1 MSKIVQQ
8 SLSTIWVIYGIAGAC
23 LVFISTIFVFD
34 EDIFMYVSIL
44 YGLLGVIL
52 LILNKYNKSDKQI
65 SFEEEFKEDLEN
77 LENLNS
83 EPDEI
88 PEDKEKAEKEHKRYE
103 QIKKAS
109 TNTLPPKY
117 NIANDQIISSSYE
130 TPTTSEAFSTSATN
144 GLYL

>member
-8 SLSTIWVIYGIAGAC
+8 SLSTIWVIYGILGAC

-52 LILNKYNKSDKQI
+52 LILNKYNKPVKQI

-77 LENLNS
+77 LNS
-83 EPDEI
+83 EPNEI
-88 PEDKEKAEKEHKRYE
+88 PEDKEKAEKAEKENKMYE

-109 TNTLPPKY
+109 TKTLPPKY